1 MSGSGHTDSEG
12 AGAWVAVGVLI
23 AGALIV
29 AGGIVA
35 TSWPVAIVG
44 AAVIVLC
51 LITTAIVHHLAGGAP
66 VSFGEEYPATT
77 SGPRATRDGDS
88 RPPINTDPSART
100 TVD

>member
-1 MSGSGHTDSEG
+1 MSERRLPPFTE
-12 AGAWVAVGVLI
+12 VAMASL
-23 AGALIV
+23 ALIV

-44 AAVIVLC
+44 AVVIVLC

-88 RPPINTDPSART
+88 RPPIDTDPSAART
-100 TVD
+100 TGRAG